1 VGYSYT
7 RTKGSHD
14 TYEQDGWEPMHL
26 HPRTGRQRSIKSGN
40 SKRSLKIMAIN
51 LYDYEYR
58 IYYDAHGLAK
68 NEDCFLA
75 EVIGWEHVKGDGQ
88 TPAAAMCREILELSI
103 ESNLRVGNPI
113 PPPVKGVSL
122 AASAFGRL
130 GGKSKSPAKLAAVR
144 RNGRLGG
151 RPRKVRE
158 LVAA

>member
-1 VGYSYT
+1 
-7 RTKGSHD
+7 
-14 TYEQDGWEPMHL
+14 
-26 HPRTGRQRSIKSGN
+26 
-40 SKRSLKIMAIN
+40 MAIN

-58 IYYDAHGLAK
+58 IYYDAHGLAL
-68 NEDCFLA
+68 NEGCFIA
-75 EVIGWEHVKGDGQ
+75 EVIGWDAVKGDGQ
-88 TPAAAMCREILELSI
+88 TPDEAVRMCREVLGLNIRVNLED
-103 ESNLRVGNPI
+103 GDPI

-151 RPRKVRE
+151 RPRKARE